1 MRDGK
6 MLPMLTTAKYHPEST
21 GWFTSSRT
29 NNGNQCVEVRFD
41 GDAVLIRDS
50 KYRRNPEHRLD
61 DEPIITVTA
70 AEWMIF
76 LAVVL
81 GRHIHRT
88 ALIADPA
95 LSAETGADG
104 HTSLTHRE
112 ITLVYTPGEWDAFV
126 AGVRDGN
133 STGCRFLPSVVSR

>member
-1 MRDGK
+1 MQ
-6 MLPMLTTAKYHPEST
+6 TTAKYQPEST

-70 AEWMIF
+70 AEWTTF
-76 LAVVL
+76 LAAVQ
-81 GRHIHRT
+81 GRHIPRT
-88 ALIADPA
+88 ALI
-95 LSAETGADG
+95 AETGADG
-104 HTSLTHRE
+104 HTSLRHGE
-112 ITLVYTPGEWDAFV
+112 ITLSYTPGEWRAFV
-126 AGVRDGN
+126 AGVRDGEFD
-133 STGCRFLPSVVSR
+133 RVPVEA

>member
-1 MRDGK
+1 MWNCK
-6 MLPMLTTAKYHPEST
+6 MLPMQTTAKYQPEST

-61 DEPIITVTA
+61 DEPVITVAA
-70 AEWMIF
+70 AEWMSF
-76 LAVVL
+76 LATVL

-88 ALIADPA
+88 ALIA
-95 LSAETGADG
+95 ETGADG
-104 HTSLTHRE
+104 HTTLRHGE
-112 ITLVYTPGEWDAFV
+112 ITLVYTPGEWRAFV
-126 AGVRDGN
+126 DGARDGEFDR
-133 STGCRFLPSVVSR
+133 SPAPA